1 MVGGS
6 RLSHQSGDI
15 GANQRELLHDDK
27 KQDLK
32 SNLTTLDE
40 NCRELA
46 ARVVFGEQTRKG
58 KVRIFEEDEE
68 ERRNRVLAKM
78 LLRAALEDEE
88 DDEYKVIEEDQKSL
102 SVGIIGAPNAG
113 KSTLTNFMV
122 RGFTDSNYTQLT
134 ELYDKYKDKGWSRA
148 FLGEFRA
155 AQVVQH
161 PSVRPPL
168 QDARWA
174 PQALRLVKLN
184 TDAAVSGPRKL
195 VGAGAVL
202 RNHLGQ
208 RLMHTQL
215 LI

>member
-15 GANQRELLHDDK
+15 GANHRELLHDDK

-122 RGFTDSNYTQLT
+122 
-134 ELYDKYKDKGWSRA
+134 KHKDKSSLFASEIPKTKWVLLNQYRKNQSTNSLSR
-148 FLGEFRA
+148 LE
-155 AQVVQH
+155 
-161 PSVRPPL
+161 
-168 QDARWA
+168 
-174 PQALRLVKLN
+174 LRLLLFH
-184 TDAAVSGPRKL
+184 GR
-195 VGAGAVL
+195 
-202 RNHLGQ
+202 Q
-208 RLMHTQL
+208 IRLLMKF
-215 LI
+215 